1 MARNNYFNKGD
12 PYSEWHRSLNNK
24 LGYID
29 IDQVQICLKC
39 KLPLFLAETTFDVGQ
54 TFKATTTTEALARL
68 AGLPS
73 FLIFYKVNDK
83 REVIAFRIKQLTPTK
98 DQKTVILTPDAWV
111 QAMELLQE
119 RHDLICTKRDAV
131 NG

>member
-111 QAMELLQE
+111 QAMELIQD
-119 RHDLICTKRDAV
+119 RHNIICTKRDAA
-131 NG
+131 

>member
-1 MARNNYFNKGD
+1 MARNNYFDKGD
-12 PYSEWHRSLNNK
+12 PYSEWHRSLDNK

-29 IDQVQICLKC
+29 IDSCGICLKC
-39 KLPLFLAETTFDVGQ
+39 KAPLYLAETTFDVGQ
-54 TFKATTTTEALARL
+54 PFKATTTTEALARL

-83 REVIAFRIKQLTPTK
+83 REVIAFRVKQLTPSK

-111 QAMELLQE
+111 QAMELLQD
-119 RHDLICTKRDAV
+119 RHNLICTKKDAA
-131 NG
+131 

>member
-1 MARNNYFNKGD
+1 VARNNYFNKGD

-111 QAMELLQE
+111 QAMELIQD
-119 RHDLICTKRDAV
+119 RHNIICTKKDAA
-131 NG
+131 